1 MLKFSSLLLAFALVC
16 LPASEQDYAARA
28 DAFVSAFVNQGKF
41 MGSVLVAKDG
51 KPVFRKGYGFANLEW
66 DIPNTPDTKFRI
78 GSITKQFTAMAIL
91 QLVEAGKLSLEDP
104 VKKYYSE
111 APAAW
116 EKITIHHLLTHTSGI
131 PSYTSLPNFFR
142 DKARDPMKPAE
153 IVKLTQDKPL
163 EFEPGEKMVYNNTGY
178 VLLGH
183 VIEKVSGGDYGA
195 YMRKNIFEPLGMKD
209 SGYDEHKIVIKK
221 RASGYSPDRT
231 NAPYL
236 DMTLPHAAG
245 ALYSTVDDL
254 LIWDQALYAGKLI
267 SKESYEKMF
276 TPVKNDYA
284 YGWVVRT
291 SGGRKEIAHGGG
303 IHGFNTAFIRFSDDR
318 VTVAVFANLNGPWA
332 DRIAKDL
339 AKMHFGEKVEPP
351 GEKKEISLAPE
362 KLDSFP
368 GVYEIKPDF
377 KITVTREGNQ
387 LLAQATNQPKVPIF
401 PSTETTFFYKVVD
414 AELVFQR
421 DASGKVTSLTLKQ
434 NGREMPGK
442 RL

>member
-1 MLKFSSLLLAFALVC
+1 
-16 LPASEQDYAARA
+16 
-28 DAFVSAFVNQGKF
+28 
-41 MGSVLVAKDG
+41 
-51 KPVFRKGYGFANLEW
+51 
-66 DIPNTPDTKFRI
+66 
-78 GSITKQFTAMAIL
+78 
-91 QLVEAGKLSLEDP
+91 VEAGKLYLEDP
-104 VKKYYSE
+104 VKKHYSE

-116 EKITIHHLLTHTSGI
+116 DKITIHHLLTHTSGI
-131 PSYTSLPNFFR
+131 PSYTSIPNFFR

-178 VLLGH
+178 VLLGYI
-183 VIEKVSGGDYGA
+183 IEKVSGGDYA
-195 YMRKNIFEPLGMKD
+195 TYMRKNVFDPLGMKD
-209 SGYDEHKIVIKK
+209 SGYDEHKVILKK

-245 ALYSTVDDL
+245 ALYSTIDDM

-284 YGWVVRT
+284 YGWVVKT
-291 SGGRKEIAHGGG
+291 TGGRKEVGHGGG
-303 IHGFNTAFIRFSDDR
+303 IHGFNTMFIRYPDDR
-318 VTVAVFANLNGPWA
+318 VTVAVFANINGPWA
-332 DRIAKDL
+332 DRIGKDL
-339 AKMHFGEKVEPP
+339 GRMYFGEKVEPLA
-351 GEKKEISLAPE
+351 EKKEISLAPE
-362 KLDSFP
+362 KLDAFP

-401 PSTETTFFYKVVD
+401 PSADNNFFYKVVD
-414 AELVFQR
+414 AEIVFQR
-421 DASGKVTSLTLKQ
+421 DASGKVTGLVLKQ
-434 NGREMPGK
+434 NGRDIPGK